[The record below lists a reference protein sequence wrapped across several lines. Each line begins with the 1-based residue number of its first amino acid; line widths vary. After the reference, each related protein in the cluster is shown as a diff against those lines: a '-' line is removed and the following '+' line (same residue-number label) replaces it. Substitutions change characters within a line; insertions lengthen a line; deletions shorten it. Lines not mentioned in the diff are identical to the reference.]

1 MELFYEIIIGN
12 YNKFIKMLEND
23 NNEFIK
29 KLLVLPKI
37 IGKKHVIID
46 NDKSKVNK
54 RNFRPIGS
62 NLKDNSEITEFLLK
76 TSLLKTN
83 KLIFKQQ
90 ILPVKLIQNRYKFN
104 DSLEENRVL
113 IEKIHNKIRILTAEN
128 SSYKKTEITN
138 QSTKDSIEK
147 VQSFTKGNKLFLETK
162 KEKNKILKKKG
173 FFNDFTFCKSPLNI
187 NFKLIT
193 TIKDFYN
200 LSKSRQK
207 GNF

>member
-1 MELFYEIIIGN
+1 MN
-12 YNKFIKMLEND
+12 
-23 NNEFIK
+23 
-29 KLLVLPKI
+29 
-37 IGKKHVIID
+37 
-46 NDKSKVNK
+46 KSKVNK